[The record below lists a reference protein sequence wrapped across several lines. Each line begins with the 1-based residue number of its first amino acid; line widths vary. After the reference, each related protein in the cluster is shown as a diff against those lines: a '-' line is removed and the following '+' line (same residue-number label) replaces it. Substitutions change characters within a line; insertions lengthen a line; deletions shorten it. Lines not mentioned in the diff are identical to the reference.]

1 MFMSKMFRPNINPSK
16 FSFPYDISL
25 FSETLQ
31 VVFSLLSQIFG
42 LEDDK
47 LVTEIMVGTV
57 CLVSQSIKEFKLS
70 FDQYMV
76 EKISYHLEHFNSDGK
91 VCNYQT
97 LLMMMIITKNLDELR
112 KIEPTNF
119 SDSTNLS
126 QRNATI
132 SFFTFAS
139 SVIPALHK
147 LIFGSFMPRVS
158 EDLRLLL

>member
-1 MFMSKMFRPNINPSK
+1 M
-16 FSFPYDISL
+16 
-25 FSETLQ
+25 
-31 VVFSLLSQIFG
+31 VFSLLSQIFG

-47 LVTEIMVGTV
+47 LVTKSMVGTI
-57 CLVSQSIKEFKLS
+57 CLVSQCTKEFNLS
-70 FDQYMV
+70 FDQYLV
-76 EKISYHLEHFNSDGK
+76 ENISYQLEHFNSNGE
-91 VCNYQT
+91 VFNYTT
-97 LLMMMIITKNLDELR
+97 LLMLIFITKNLDELR
-112 KIEPTNF
+112 QIEPTNF